1 MDTMPEPTDPD
12 PTGNQRQARD
22 ELLHL
27 LSISGTL
34 SGICI
39 GGVTLFHTVN
49 IGSRAATLVDDLL
62 ALCALGF
69 LICTYLIVWAL
80 RTRARRYMPQLVKL
94 VDAMFLLALTGLV
107 LAGFLMVYTV
117 L

>member
-1 MDTMPEPTDPD
+1 MPPNPD
-12 PTGNQRQARD
+12 RE

-39 GGVTLFHTVN
+39 GGVTLFHTVQTE
-49 IGSRAATLVDDLL
+49 SRAATLVDDLL
-62 ALCALGF
+62 AVCALGF
-69 LICTYLIVWAL
+69 LVCTYLNVWAL
-80 RTRARRYMPQLVKL
+80 RTRLRRYAHVLIRIIDL
-94 VDAMFLLALTGLV
+94 LFLASLTGLV

>member
-1 MDTMPEPTDPD
+1 MPEIPD
-12 PTGNQRQARD
+12 SDTVDARQVKE

-39 GGVTLFHTVN
+39 GGVTLFHTM
-49 IGSRAATLVDDLL
+49 SDATRAGTLVDDLL

-80 RTRARRYMPQLVKL
+80 RTRARRYTGPLIRL
-94 VDAMFLLALTGLV
+94 VDGLFLLSLTGLV

>member
-1 MDTMPEPTDPD
+1 MPLPPD
-12 PTGNQRQARD
+12 EATAAATQAKE
-22 ELLHL
+22 ELLNL

-39 GGVTLFHTVN
+39 GGVTLFHTMN
-49 IGSRAATLVDDLL
+49 AGSRTGTLVDDLL
-62 ALCALGF
+62 AICALGF
-69 LICTYLIVWAL
+69 LICTYLIVFAL
-80 RTRARRYMPQLVKL
+80 RTRARRFLPQIVRL
-94 VDAMFLLALTGLV
+94 VDGVFLLSLTGLV

>member
-1 MDTMPEPTDPD
+1 MNEPSADEIRD
-12 PTGNQRQARD
+12 QKD
-22 ELLHL
+22 ELLAL

-34 SGICI
+34 AGICI
-39 GGVTLFHTVN
+39 GGVTLFHTVS
-49 IGSRAATLVDDLL
+49 GSRAGTLVDDLL
-62 ALCALGF
+62 AICALGF

-80 RTRARRYMPQLVKL
+80 RTRARRFSRQLGKVVDGVFL
-94 VDAMFLLALTGLV
+94 VSLSGLV

>member
-1 MDTMPEPTDPD
+1 MDPSPD
-12 PTGNQRQARD
+12 SDRQARD
-22 ELLHL
+22 ELLNL

-49 IGSRAATLVDDLL
+49 AASRAGTLVDDLL
-62 ALCALGF
+62 AICALGF
-69 LICTYLIVWAL
+69 LICTYLIVFAL
-80 RTRARRYMPQLVKL
+80 RTRARRFLPQIVKL
-94 VDAMFLLALTGLV
+94 VDGVFLLSLSGLV

>member
-1 MDTMPEPTDPD
+1 MLMTSPPD
-12 PTGNQRQARD
+12 EASPASLQAKE

-39 GGVTLFHTVN
+39 GGVTLFHTMN
-49 IGSRAATLVDDLL
+49 ASSRAGTLVDDLL
-62 ALCALGF
+62 AICALGF

-80 RTRARRYMPQLVKL
+80 RTRVRRYLPQLVRL
-94 VDAMFLLALTGLV
+94 VDGMFLLSLTGLV

>member
-1 MDTMPEPTDPD
+1 MSLLPHEAEAAIA
-12 PTGNQRQARD
+12 QAKE
-22 ELLHL
+22 ELLNL

-39 GGVTLFHTVN
+39 GGVTLFHTMN
-49 IGSRAATLVDDLL
+49 ASSRAGTLVDDLL

-69 LICTYLIVWAL
+69 LICTYLIVFAL
-80 RTRARRYMPQLVKL
+80 RTRARRYLPQIVKL
-94 VDAMFLLALTGLV
+94 VDGMFLLSLSGLV

>member
-1 MDTMPEPTDPD
+1 MPFVPDPD
-12 PTGNQRQARD
+12 SRDDRQARD
-22 ELLHL
+22 ELLNL

-39 GGVTLFHTVN
+39 GGVTLFHTMN
-49 IGSRAATLVDDLL
+49 ASSRAGTLVDDLL
-62 ALCALGF
+62 AICALGF
-69 LICTYLIVWAL
+69 LICTYLIVFAL
-80 RTRARRYMPQLVKL
+80 RTRARRFLPQIVKL
-94 VDAMFLLALTGLV
+94 VDGVFLMSLTGLV

>member
-1 MDTMPEPTDPD
+1 MTSPPDDDT
-12 PTGNQRQARD
+12 RQQKD
-22 ELLHL
+22 ELLAM

-34 SGICI
+34 AGICI

-49 IGSRAATLVDDLL
+49 ASSRAGTLVDDLL
-62 ALCALGF
+62 AICALGF
-69 LICTYLIVWAL
+69 LICTYLIVFAL
-80 RTRARRYMPQLVKL
+80 RTRVRRFARHLIKL
-94 VDAMFLLALTGLV
+94 VDGAFLLSLTGLV